1 LLGTAFP
8 ASIPINAPHPFRNPA
23 GHQVSVASRRR
34 WTPEQLGEIV
44 GPVDVKANPL
54 EPHKVRSDA
63 SGTRRLLVRA
73 QAVLAETTRN
83 GEGRRA
89 HLESGTRIPI
99 RHWIELIDTLAS
111 ASGDAHARSDASV
124 SRERAAVE

>member
-1 LLGTAFP
+1 LPGTRLP
-8 ASIPINAPHPFRNPA
+8 ASIDAAQPLRDPA
-23 GHQVSVASRRR
+23 RDQVRVASCRR
-34 WTPEQLGEIV
+34 WTQEKVGEIV
-44 GPVDVKANPL
+44 GPVDVETDPF
-54 EPHKVRSDA
+54 EPHNACSDA
-63 SGTRRLLVRA
+63 CVTGSLLVRA

-124 SRERAAVE
+124 SRERAAIE